1 MANAIFT
8 TKVNP
13 AYDDL
18 PEFRYHFPSTYLNQ
32 AKQAVGDWIL
42 YYEPRREGAD
52 LGGRAGRQCY
62 FAAARVVKIEEDK
75 VRSGH
80 YYAYVADYLE
90 FPKPVP
96 FRIKT
101 TYFESGLRKD
111 DGSTNK
117 GRFGR
122 SVRIISN
129 EDFQIICRMGFADAQ
144 LSQEVEQPFKKL
156 EDQPVELAGQRRML
170 VTQRPFR
177 DAAFTR
183 LIQDEYDST
192 CAMTGLRLLN
202 GSGRCEIEAAHIR
215 PVNEQG
221 PDSGRN
227 GIALARTIHWLFDRH
242 FLSISDTNEIL
253 VAKKHVPEKVRA
265 LLNPNGK
272 IKLPASASCHPHP
285 AFLRYH
291 QQRFKEN

>member
-1 MANAIFT
+1 MSNAVFT

-13 AYDDL
+13 VYDDL

-32 AKQAVGDWIL
+32 AKKAVGDWIV
-42 YYEPRREGAD
+42 YYEPRRESAD
-52 LGGRAGRQCY
+52 LSGRAGRQCY
-62 FAAARVVKIEEDK
+62 FATARVIKIDEDK
-75 VRSGH
+75 SRSGH

-96 FRIKT
+96 FRIGK
-101 TYFESGLRKD
+101 TYFESGLRKE

-122 SVRIISN
+122 SIRIISR
-129 EDFQIICRMGFADAQ
+129 EDFQTIYRLAFSDVQ
-144 LSQEVEQPFKKL
+144 LSQQDIQPFYKL
-156 EDQPVELAGQRRML
+156 EDQPAELAGNRRML

-177 DAAFTR
+177 DAAFTH
-183 LIQDEYDST
+183 LIQDEYEKT
-192 CAMTGLRLLN
+192 CAMTGLRLVN
-202 GSGRCEIEAAHIR
+202 GGGRCEIEAAHIR
-215 PVNEQG
+215 PVTEQG
-221 PDSGRN
+221 PDSGHN

-242 FLSISDTNEIL
+242 FLSISDTGDIL

-272 IKLPASASCHPHP
+272 IKNPLSSSCRPHP
-285 AFLRYH
+285 VFLRYH
-291 QQRFKEN
+291 QERFKGH

>member
-1 MANAIFT
+1 MANVIFT

-13 AYDDL
+13 VYDDL

-52 LGGRAGRQCY
+52 LAGRAGRQCY
-62 FAAARVVKIEEDK
+62 FAAARVTKIEEDK
-75 VRSGH
+75 SNSGH
-80 YYAYVADYLE
+80 YYAYVTDYLQ

-96 FRIKT
+96 FRIGK
-101 TYFESGLRKD
+101 TYFESGLRKE

-122 SVRIISN
+122 SIRIISL
-129 EDFQIICRMGFADAQ
+129 EDFQIICRLGFQDAQ
-144 LSQEVEQPFKKL
+144 ISPQDYQTFQRL
-156 EDQPVELAGQRRML
+156 EDQPVELAGERRML

-183 LIQDEYDST
+183 LIQDEYDNT
-192 CAMTGLRLLN
+192 CAMTGLRLVNAGGL
-202 GSGRCEIEAAHIR
+202 CEIEAAHIR

-242 FLSISDTNEIL
+242 FLSISDAGEIL
-253 VAKKHVPEKVRA
+253 VAKKHVPEKVCA
-265 LLNPNGK
+265 LLNPDMK
-272 IKLPASASCHPHP
+272 IKTPLSSLCQPHP
-285 AFLRYH
+285 SFLRH
-291 QQRFKEN
+291 HRERFKGN

>member
-1 MANAIFT
+1 MANVIFT

-13 AYDDL
+13 TYDDL
-18 PEFRYHFPSTYLNQ
+18 PEIRYHFPSTYLNQ
-32 AKQAVGDWIL
+32 AKQAVDDWIL

-52 LGGRAGRQCY
+52 LGGRAGRQAY
-62 FAAARVVKIEEDK
+62 FASARVVKIEEDK
-75 VRSGH
+75 SQSGH
-80 YYAYVADYLE
+80 YYAYVSDYLE

-96 FRIKT
+96 FKAGKI
-101 TYFESGLRKD
+101 YYESGLRKK

-122 SVRIISN
+122 SVRIISP
-129 EDFQIICRMGFADAQ
+129 EDFQTICRLGFSDAPILKQ
-144 LSQEVEQPFKKL
+144 GDQPFGEL
-156 EDQPVELAGQRRML
+156 HDQPVELAGERRML

-177 DAAFTR
+177 DAAFTK
-183 LIQDEYDST
+183 LIQGEYDNT
-192 CAMTGLRLLN
+192 CAMTGLRLVN
-202 GSGRCEIEAAHIR
+202 GGGRCEIEAAHIR

-242 FLSISDTNEIL
+242 FLSISDNGEIL

-265 LLNPNGK
+265 LLNPDGK
-272 IKLPASASCHPHP
+272 IKRPSTSSCQPHP
-285 AFLRYH
+285 VFLRYH
-291 QQRFKEN
+291 QKKFKGN